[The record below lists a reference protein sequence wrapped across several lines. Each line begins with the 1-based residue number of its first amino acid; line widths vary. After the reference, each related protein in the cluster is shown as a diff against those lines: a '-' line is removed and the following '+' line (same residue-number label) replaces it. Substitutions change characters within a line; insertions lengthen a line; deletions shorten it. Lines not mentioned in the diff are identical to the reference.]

1 MKILAIDSSGLAA
14 TVALLCDGILTGEY
28 TIHNKK
34 THSQTLLP
42 MIHDMLQMA
51 EVDVKE
57 LDGIAVAAGPGSFTG
72 LRIGAATAKGL
83 AQTLAIPI
91 VAVPALEG
99 LAFNVEGT
107 EALACP
113 IMDARRNQVYYGIY
127 NVKGECPEVIE
138 NQSAAPIE
146 EVIEKLNELGRDVVF
161 IGDGVPV
168 FRNQLKQT
176 LKVPF
181 RFGADSV
188 LYQRASSVAALGK
201 FYFEKNCQMEA
212 KDFAPVYL
220 RMSQAE
226 RERMERKGK

>member
-146 EVIEKLNELGRDVVF
+146 EVVEKLNELGRDVVF

-181 RFGADSV
+181 R
-188 LYQRASSVAALGK
+188 
-201 FYFEKNCQMEA
+201 
-212 KDFAPVYL
+212 
-220 RMSQAE
+220 
-226 RERMERKGK
+226 

>member
-146 EVIEKLNELGRDVVF
+146 EVVEKLNELGRDVVF

-168 FRNQLKQT
+168 FRNQLEQT

-188 LYQRASSVAALGK
+188 LYQRASSVAVLGK